1 MLSNILHRLAA
12 LLILVKALLVLA
24 APAVLRLL
32 VLPSPMVMIL
42 TLLVLIVAGPEG
54 KRHA

>member
-1 MLSNILHRLAA
+1 MLSCVLHGLAA
-12 LLILVKALLVLA
+12 LPVWAKTPPVS
-24 APAVLRLL
+24 AVLVVLGSSVLL
-32 VLPSPMVMIL
+32 TPLVM